1 MTTSAPRRR
10 RRRPGTPHRTPAAT
24 HTFAPSAAPAVPAP
38 SSPRGLA
45 PAGAWAR
52 CCAVS
57 TTEHRSLGGTIIR
70 THRHHP
76 ACPVWTAR

>member
-10 RRRPGTPHRTPAAT
+10 RRRPAAPHRTPAPT
-24 HTFAPSAAPAVPAP
+24 HTSAPSTPTV
-38 SSPRGLA
+38 SVLPRGLA
-45 PAGAWAR
+45 PATVPPR

-70 THRHHP
+70 THRHQR